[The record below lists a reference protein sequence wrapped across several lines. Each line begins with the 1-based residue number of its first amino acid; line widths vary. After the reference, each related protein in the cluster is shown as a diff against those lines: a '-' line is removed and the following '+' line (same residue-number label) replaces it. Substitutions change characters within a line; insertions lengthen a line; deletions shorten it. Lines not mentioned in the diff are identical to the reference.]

1 MTNGKRNEDFKNN
14 DGLDKADS
22 FKKINYFR
30 QTEDLKG
37 SDSNFKKNDDP
48 EKNGNPELISSAEIM
63 GICEMM
69 RNPEPGKCSAPIIEP
84 ELEEEEPS
92 DDSGDISVPWSVLV
106 FRAGR
111 GVAGEL
117 LIDPGQRS
125 PGLMRSFV
133 LRSPGLKSFPSLVR
147 SPGLMRSPILRSPV
161 LRSSGLMRSFGLK
174 RSSGLMRSPVLR
186 SPRLMR
192 STELMRYPVLR
203 APILRPP
210 VPRPPDLMRSPD
222 LMGSPDLMR
231 SSDLDRSPG
240 LMRSLVLKAD
250 STCTSPLMR
259 SPVLSSPVPRS
270 PVLYLYLEKFSDLSG
285 VKELVSRPMIGM
297 KFSRLRNMTA
307 MGVQVVGTLLNKTIS
322 TGDDWWGERWNLIQ
336 ESLRCYALGDI
347 QFGFMTY
354 NILSGL
360 MLRDVFPDPEVL
372 CRYLKC
378 NQKEAADWF
387 LEFLMV
393 SLEGV
398 EYQQKAE
405 EEAETREEMI
415 LSLRYRDEREK
426 LCEFSPPWCSCGP
439 GS

>member
-1 MTNGKRNEDFKNN
+1 M
-14 DGLDKADS
+14 
-22 FKKINYFR
+22 FR
-30 QTEDLKG
+30 E
-37 SDSNFKKNDDP
+37 
-48 EKNGNPELISSAEIM
+48 
-63 GICEMM
+63 
-69 RNPEPGKCSAPIIEP
+69 
-84 ELEEEEPS
+84 
-92 DDSGDISVPWSVLV
+92 
-106 FRAGR
+106 GR
-111 GVAGEL
+111 CVAGKL

-161 LRSSGLMRSFGLK
+161 LRSSGLMMSFGLK

-186 SPRLMR
+186 SPRLMRSPDLVRSPGLMRSPFLRSPVLR

-259 SPVLSSPVPRS
+259 SSVLSSPVPRS

-307 MGVQVVGTLLNKTIS
+307 MGVQIVGTLLNKTIS

-415 LSLRYRDEREK
+415 LSLRYRDEQEK
-426 LCEFSPPWCSCGP
+426 LCEFSPPLVLLWSRILGKWPSPTSGGCQYLLEAREWFLFQITTLAEAGYTWSKGKRLEVP
-439 GS
+439 GDEDKEYARFGLDPEELEKQDWSGSARGFRGWERP